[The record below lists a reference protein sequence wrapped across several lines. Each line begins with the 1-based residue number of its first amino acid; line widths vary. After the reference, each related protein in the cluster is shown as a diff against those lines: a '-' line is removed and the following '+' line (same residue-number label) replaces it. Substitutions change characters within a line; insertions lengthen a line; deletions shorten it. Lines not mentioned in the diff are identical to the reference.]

1 MCGPHCHFAPLL
13 THTLRRIPQA
23 VGVVA
28 TSEYDTSAHTAS
40 YGFNIASGRYYCN
53 KTNRSNMP
61 ERINVVFQY
70 RKR

>member
-28 TSEYDTSAHTAS
+28 TDLEPLTVWEVA
-40 YGFNIASGRYYCN
+40 
-53 KTNRSNMP
+53 
-61 ERINVVFQY
+61 ERVSIPQAVGVVATF
-70 RKR
+70 